1 MLEKHNI
8 YVHIYVFAFCF
19 QALKRSD
26 YHEKGAY
33 QVAVTSSVGPKS
45 NLSKRQST
53 QPAQVYGARHSG
65 VAAQRSTTA
74 KLAVAGAPTQ
84 VHEQRTKVV

>member
-1 MLEKHNI
+1 M
-8 YVHIYVFAFCF
+8 FAFCF

-33 QVAVTSSVGPKS
+33 QVTVNSSVGPKS

-53 QPAQVYGARHSG
+53 QPAQVYGTHHSG
-65 VAAQRSTTA
+65 VAAQRSTTG